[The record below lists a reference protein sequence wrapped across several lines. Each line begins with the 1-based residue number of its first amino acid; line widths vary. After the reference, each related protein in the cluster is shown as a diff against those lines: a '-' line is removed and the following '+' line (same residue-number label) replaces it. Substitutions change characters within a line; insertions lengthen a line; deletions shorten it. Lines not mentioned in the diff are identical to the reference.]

1 MSQGSGFG
9 KVIVLGEHAVVYGE
23 PALAAALD
31 RGCSVDIEAHPEGP
45 FLELDG
51 KRFAVGDDNPVAR
64 AFRITLEVTQLI
76 EEKIVVRAAFSVPVG
91 AGLGSSAAFAVAVVR
106 ALSAHAKHTLSDEAL
121 DAAAHEVERLFH
133 GTPSG
138 LDAYL
143 ARSGELGLYVRGK
156 GLKPVACA
164 PFKLVIASSG
174 VQRSTET
181 QVSRLAE
188 KHGRVPACSHV
199 FKAIGE
205 IARDGARAIASG
217 DLHALGEL
225 MNMNQ
230 GLLAALGVSHPAL
243 EAMIAYAKS
252 EGALGAKLTGA
263 GGGGCVIV
271 LAPGNEAR
279 IAQALAPMA
288 REVIIASLGGEP

>member
-1 MSQGSGFG
+1 MSQGSGAG

-31 RGCSVDIEAHPEGP
+31 RGCSVTIESHPEGP

-51 KRFAVGDDNPVAR
+51 TRFAVGDDNPVAR
-64 AFRITLEVTQLI
+64 AFRITLEVTQLH
-76 EEKIVVRAAFSVPVG
+76 EEKIVVRAAFTVPVG
-91 AGLGSSAAFAVAVVR
+91 AGLGSSAAFAVALVR
-106 ALSAHAKHTLSDEAL
+106 ALYAHAKRELSDSVL

-143 ARSGELGLYVRGK
+143 ARTGELGLYVRGK
-156 GLKPVACA
+156 GLEPVTA
-164 PFKLVIASSG
+164 PAFKLIIASSG
-174 VQRSTET
+174 VQRSTEK
-181 QVSRLAE
+181 QVTRVAE
-188 KHGRVPACSHV
+188 RTARIPACSHV
-199 FKAIGE
+199 LKAIGD
-205 IARDGARAIASG
+205 ISRAGAAAIASG

-225 MNMNQ
+225 MDMNQ

-243 EAMIAYAKS
+243 ESLIAYAKS

-271 LAPGNEAR
+271 LAPGHEAR

-288 REVIIASLGGEP
+288 REVIIATLGGDK